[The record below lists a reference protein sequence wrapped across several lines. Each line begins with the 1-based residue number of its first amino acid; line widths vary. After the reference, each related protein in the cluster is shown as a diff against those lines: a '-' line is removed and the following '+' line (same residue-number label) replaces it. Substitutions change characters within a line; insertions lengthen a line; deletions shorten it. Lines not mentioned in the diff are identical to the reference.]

1 MTPAM
6 AGAVRKN
13 ASRQG
18 PRLAALRER
27 IGVVRQRRAATRRL
41 AAVATAGLAVLVAVL
56 AAFLLDWLLGL
67 SRGGRIVLLGAVAAA
82 LAWALWRFVRPWLAV
97 RESDLDLAMIVERE
111 HGVDS
116 DLVAALQFESADAAS
131 WGSTDLQ
138 GAVIDY
144 VAEYGGDWQVP
155 QHVAGAAVRSRL
167 TWLAAGVAALLLAAA
182 VRPDFAKAFVNRML
196 LGTMHYPTR
205 TRIESL
211 VIGATEIDL
220 AHVTR
225 TPVKSPLGQPLDFR
239 IGLGGVL
246 PEAASLRLVDA
257 SAGQET
263 LIDLVA
269 ADGGRTFAGRLPRL
283 LDTVRAE
290 VFAGDA
296 WTEPVEVR
304 VVPLPIV
311 ELALSAET
319 PAYARGA
326 TDTDQAAAL
335 GTRQLSVVEGS
346 RVSLGVSSPNKR
358 LASATLVV
366 ADQRYPLKREAD
378 AWVLAGDG
386 APLAS
391 VREPVQF
398 EVEVK
403 DEDGL
408 APEAPVSGSI
418 RIRPD
423 AAPQVATELPARLAL
438 PDGKPRV
445 EWRVADDLGIR
456 TAELVLEPVRAAAV
470 AGDSV
475 EPVTVTL
482 LPANAAGY
490 VGRDRLPL
498 SGATSLPLAGLKL
511 RKGDQVK
518 ITLRATDYRG
528 DLEGRT
534 AVSDPVMLD
543 VTDEPGLLAAISESD
558 QLSARQ
564 IDAILERQLQVGA
577 APAGLGGG
585 KSGGDAPPPREGPAP

>member
-1 MTPAM
+1 MTAASTTARRTP
-6 AGAVRKN
+6 

-27 IGVVRQRRAATRRL
+27 IGVVRHRRASTRRV
-41 AAVATAGLAVLVAVL
+41 AAAATAGLTLLAAVIV
-56 AAFLLDWLLGL
+56 AFLLDWLLGL
-67 SRGGRIVLLGAVAAA
+67 SRGGRVVLLLAVAGG
-82 LAWALWRFVRPWLAV
+82 LAWAWWRFVRPWLAV

-116 DLVAALQFESADAAS
+116 DLVAALQFESADAAT

-167 TWLAAGVAALLLAAA
+167 AWLAAGVAAVLLAAA

-211 VIGATEIDL
+211 VIGGTEVDL
-220 AHVTR
+220 AHATR
-225 TPVKSPLGQPLDFR
+225 TSVKSPLGQPLEFR
-239 IGLGGVL
+239 VGLGGVL

-257 SAGQET
+257 GAGQET

-269 ADGGRTFAGRLPRL
+269 ADEGRMFAGRLPRL

-311 ELALSAET
+311 ELALAAET
-319 PAYARGA
+319 PDYARA
-326 TDTDQAAAL
+326 VAADEPPAAP
-335 GTRQLSVVEGS
+335 GTRQITVVEGS

-358 LASATLVV
+358 LQAATLVV
-366 ADQRYPLKREAD
+366 ADQHYPLQRAGD
-378 AWVLAGDG
+378 AWTLAGDG
-386 APLAS
+386 SPLAN
-391 VREPVQF
+391 VRGPVQF

-438 PDGKPRV
+438 PDGKPRL

-456 TAELVLEPVRAAAV
+456 AAELVLEPLRAAAV
-470 AGDSV
+470 EGDV
-475 EPVTVTL
+475 AEPVIVPL
-482 LPANAAGY
+482 LPAAAEGY

-498 SGATSLPLAGLKL
+498 SGSTPLPLAALKL

-518 ITLRATDYRG
+518 ISLRATDYRG
-528 DLEGRT
+528 EHEGRT

-564 IDAILERQLQVGA
+564 IDAILERQLQVGG
-577 APAGLGGG
+577 APAGLDVGRPGGN
-585 KSGGDAPPPREGPAP
+585 AQPPRQGPTP